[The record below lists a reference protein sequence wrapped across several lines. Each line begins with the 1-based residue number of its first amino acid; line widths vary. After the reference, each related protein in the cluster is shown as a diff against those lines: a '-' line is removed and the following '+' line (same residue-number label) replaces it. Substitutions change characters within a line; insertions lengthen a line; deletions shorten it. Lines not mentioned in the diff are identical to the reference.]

1 MTMDP
6 WRRDAEQWLA
16 SEQQG
21 QDDAAE
27 EAFTRVFQA
36 LPRIEPR
43 ADFADRVV
51 RGVWLAERR
60 RRRTGQL
67 ARIAAVLLV
76 TVAGVAI
83 GYAAID
89 YTGTWILEAVA
100 GVTSRGVSGF
110 IALVRVGVKSWSVV
124 AGIGNGVGTALAT
137 PENTVALLAM
147 ELLGL
152 LALFG
157 LQRLLPD
164 KLSTVSSVEART

>member
-1 MTMDP
+1 MDP

-16 SEQQG
+16 SEQEG

-27 EAFTRVFQA
+27 RAFTRVFQA

-51 RGVWLAERR
+51 RAAWLAERR

-67 ARIAAVLLV
+67 ARLAAVLLV
-76 TVAGVAI
+76 AVTGVAI

-100 GVTSRGVSGF
+100 GVASHGVSGF
-110 IALVRVGVKSWSVV
+110 IALVRVGVTSWSVV
-124 AGIGNGVGTALAT
+124 AGIGNGVGTALAI
-137 PENTVALLAM
+137 PQNAVALLVM

-157 LQRLLPD
+157 LQRLLPGR
-164 KLSTVSSVEART
+164 LSPTTSVEART